1 MSTGLR
7 FTLEVDGLPPDAF
20 AVVSFHLNQSLSSL
34 FSLDLSLVSQQFLS
48 LAFAQVLDKM
58 AYLTIWQG
66 DEVQRR
72 VKGVVTWFELGE
84 NDKNQMLYS
93 MKVHPPLWRAGL
105 RQNFRIFQNEDI
117 KSILGTMLQ
126 ENGVTEWSPLFS
138 EPHPSREFCVQYG
151 ETDYD
156 FLCRMAAEEGIFFYE
171 EHAYKSTDQ
180 SLVLCDTV
188 RHLPESFEIP
198 WNPNTRTEVSTLCIS
213 QFRYSAQIRPSS
225 VVTKDYTF
233 KRPGWAGRFEQEGQ
247 HQDYHLF
254 YEYDAADRIIR
265 WSDNDQTWSRF
276 TYDEQGRCVNVTG
289 AEGYYNATLDYGD
302 GCTTVTDGKGTHRY
316 YYDPDG
322 NILREEAPD
331 GSTTTYEWDEFHHLL
346 ARHSPAGRVEKFEY
360 NAALGQLSR
369 YTAADGAE
377 WLYRYDERGLL
388 SNITDPAG
396 QTWTQ
401 QCDERGL
408 PVSLVSPQGEETRLA
423 YTAQGLLSGI
433 FRQDERRLGI
443 EYDHH
448 NRPETLTDVMGRE
461 HHTEY
466 SGHDLP
472 VKMRGPGGQSVRL
485 QWQQHHKLSGIERAG
500 TGAEGFRYDRH
511 GNLLAYTDGNG
522 VVWTMEYGPFDLPV
536 ARTDGEGHRWQ
547 YRYDKDT
554 LQLTEVINP
563 QGESYRYI
571 LDNCGRVT
579 EERDWGG
586 VVWRYRYDADGL
598 CTARVNGLEETILY
612 SRDAAGRLAEVIT
625 PEGKTQYAYDKSG
638 RLTGIFSPDGIS
650 QRTGYDER
658 GRVNVTTQ
666 GRRAIEYHHPDEHT
680 VIRCILPPEDERDR
694 HPDESLLKTTYRYN
708 AAGELTE
715 IILPGDETLTFSR
728 DEAGREVLRH
738 SNRGFACEQGWNAAG
753 QPVSQRAGFFPAEA
767 TWGGLVP
774 SLVREYRYDSA
785 GNVSG
790 VTSREDYGRE
800 TRREYRL
807 DRNGQVTAVTASGT
821 GLGYGEGDESYGYDS
836 CGYLKAQSA
845 GRHRISEE
853 TDQYA
858 GGHRLK
864 QAGNT
869 QYDYDAAGRMVSRT
883 KHRDGYRPE
892 TERFRWDSL
901 DQLTGY
907 CSAQGE
913 QWEYRYDA
921 SGRRTEKRC
930 DRKKIRFTYL
940 WDGDSIAEIR
950 EYRDDKLYSVRH
962 LVFNGFEL
970 ISQQF
975 SRVRQPHPSVAP
987 LWVTRTNHAVSD
999 LTGRP
1004 LMLFNSE
1011 GKTVWRPGQT
1021 SLWGLALSLPAD
1033 TGYPDP
1039 RGELD
1044 PEADPGLL
1052 YAGQWQDAES
1062 GLCYNRFRYY
1072 EPETGMYLV
1081 SDPLGLLGGEQTY
1094 RYVPNPCG
1102 WVDPLGLAASSK
1114 ISSLMDY
1121 IGDGRRVS
1129 GHTGFLDGVRLSR
1142 SQINNIAK
1150 EMEKLGIKVIRKADK
1165 YLPPNARAAFDY
1177 GLRNIYLR
1185 KNATL
1190 YEVYHEVIHA
1200 KQFAK
1205 IGREAYEALGRLSR
1219 EEHVLNEILKSK
1231 NLFNEAKIAH
1241 AIKYVEGLR
1250 EKFMMGLTN

>member
-1 MSTGLR
+1 MSTTLR
-7 FTLEVDGLPPDAF
+7 TG
-20 AVVSFHLNQSLSSL
+20 SS
-34 FSLDLSLVSQQFLS
+34 
-48 LAFAQVLDKM
+48 
-58 AYLTIWQG
+58 
-66 DEVQRR
+66 
-72 VKGVVTWFELGE
+72 
-84 NDKNQMLYS
+84 
-93 MKVHPPLWRAGL
+93 AGP
-105 RQNFRIFQNEDI
+105 I
-117 KSILGTMLQ
+117 
-126 ENGVTEWSPLFS
+126 
-138 EPHPSREFCVQYG
+138 
-151 ETDYD
+151 
-156 FLCRMAAEEGIFFYE
+156 
-171 EHAYKSTDQ
+171 
-180 SLVLCDTV
+180 
-188 RHLPESFEIP
+188 
-198 WNPNTRTEVSTLCIS
+198 
-213 QFRYSAQIRPSS
+213 
-225 VVTKDYTF
+225 
-233 KRPGWAGRFEQEGQ
+233 
-247 HQDYHLF
+247 
-254 YEYDAADRIIR
+254 
-265 WSDNDQTWSRF
+265 
-276 TYDEQGRCVNVTG
+276 
-289 AEGYYNATLDYGD
+289 
-302 GCTTVTDGKGTHRY
+302 
-316 YYDPDG
+316 
-322 NILREEAPD
+322 
-331 GSTTTYEWDEFHHLL
+331 
-346 ARHSPAGRVEKFEY
+346 
-360 NAALGQLSR
+360 
-369 YTAADGAE
+369 
-377 WLYRYDERGLL
+377 
-388 SNITDPAG
+388 
-396 QTWTQ
+396 
-401 QCDERGL
+401 
-408 PVSLVSPQGEETRLA
+408 
-423 YTAQGLLSGI
+423 
-433 FRQDERRLGI
+433 
-443 EYDHH
+443 
-448 NRPETLTDVMGRE
+448 
-461 HHTEY
+461 
-466 SGHDLP
+466 
-472 VKMRGPGGQSVRL
+472 

-511 GNLLAYTDGNG
+511 GNLLAWTDGNG

-563 QGESYRYI
+563 QGESYLYV

-579 EERDWGG
+579 EEHDWGG

-598 CTARVNGLEETILY
+598 YTAKVNGLEETILY
-612 SRDAAGRLAEVIT
+612 SRDAAGRLAEIIT

-666 GRRAIEYHHPDEHT
+666 GRRAIEYHYPDEHT

-708 AAGELTE
+708 AAGELAE
-715 IILPGDETLTFSR
+715 VILPGDETLTFSR

-738 SNRGFACEQGWNAAG
+738 SNRDFACEQGWNAAG
-753 QPVSQRAGFFPAEA
+753 QPVSQRAGFFPEEA

-785 GNVSG
+785 GNVSA

-807 DRNGQVTAVTASGT
+807 DRNGQVMAVTASGT

-883 KHRDGYRPE
+883 RHRDGYRPE
-892 TERFRWDSL
+892 TERFRWDSR

-913 QWEYRYDA
+913 LWEYRHDA

-987 LWVTRTNHAVSD
+987 QWVTRTNHAVSD

-1044 PEADPGLL
+1044 PEAAPGLL

-1072 EPETGMYLV
+1072 ESETGMYLV

-1231 NLFNEAKIAH
+1231 NLFNEAEIAH

-1250 EKFMMGLTN
+1250 EKFMMGLIN